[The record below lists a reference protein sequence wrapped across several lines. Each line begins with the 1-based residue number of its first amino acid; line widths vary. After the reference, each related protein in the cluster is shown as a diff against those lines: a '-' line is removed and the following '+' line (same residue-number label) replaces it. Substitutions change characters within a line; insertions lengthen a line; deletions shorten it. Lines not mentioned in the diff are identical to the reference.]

1 LYDCCW
7 HERSRD
13 DLCLLL
19 TVVFK
24 EQENAAENERGRQ
37 MIPQIKK
44 ILYATDLSKNSS
56 YAFLFAT
63 DMARRH
69 DAKIVI
75 LHVLESIP
83 PYAESYSGITDEMKR
98 KQQEETV
105 EELKKHLQEF
115 CKKAEAQIGSPCA
128 ELVYKILVPRGHPP
142 EEILNAANE
151 EGCDV
156 IVLGTHG
163 KGFLAHTFL
172 GSVSNAVLHRARKP
186 VFIIPLPA
194 EKTIFDLDSV

>member
-1 LYDCCW
+1 
-7 HERSRD
+7 
-13 DLCLLL
+13 
-19 TVVFK
+19 
-24 EQENAAENERGRQ
+24 

-75 LHVLESIP
+75 LHAIEPIP
-83 PYAESYSGITDEMKR
+83 PYAEVYSGITYEMEQ
-98 KQQEETV
+98 KQQEETA
-105 EELKKHLQEF
+105 EELKKHLQRF
-115 CKKAEAQIGSPCA
+115 CKKAETQIGSPCV
-128 ELVYKILVPRGHPP
+128 ELVSKVLVPRGHPP
-142 EEILNAANE
+142 EEILNAANQ

-172 GSVSNAVLHRARKP
+172 GSVSNAVLHRTRKP
-186 VFIIPLPA
+186 VFIIPLPS
-194 EKTIFDLDSV
+194 EKTTFDLDNV